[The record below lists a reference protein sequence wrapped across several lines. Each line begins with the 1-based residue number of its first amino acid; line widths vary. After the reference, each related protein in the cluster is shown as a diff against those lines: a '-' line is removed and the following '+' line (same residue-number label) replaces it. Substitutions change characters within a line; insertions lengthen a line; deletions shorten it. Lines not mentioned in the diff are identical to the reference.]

1 MSTRTDVL
9 TTQPGRARGAP
20 GRLRLRL
27 SVKISLF
34 LAAILIPLAAM
45 TWSLAVHA
53 VRTSLSGEVT
63 SRAAAI
69 ARGLAGAGVE
79 ALAVRDAATVQS
91 LVDQVSSTAGVA
103 YVLVHTAQNAPVA
116 HTFASGVPAG
126 LIEDH
131 PVAGDAT
138 QQVREIRY
146 ADPASGQTR
155 ESIDVGVPIQGGR
168 LGTVRVG
175 MDRAAIEAAAVRAGR
190 ALLVVFGGFAVVAVL
205 GGVIFAGRITRPVAL
220 LVAVSERVGRGDLS
234 KLVPVTSGDEVGE
247 LAETFNQTI
256 VRLRSQVQT
265 EAERDEARRSREE
278 LQRNIVGFLNTVT
291 EIARGDLTQRGQVTA
306 DVLGNVVDAIN
317 VMVAQLAHILAEVR
331 HAAQRVA
338 HSSSE
343 MIAAAGPMATGAQA
357 QTREAMSAASL
368 VEELTRSVR
377 RVAETAEAAAV
388 AALKTR
394 ASAER
399 GEDAVRQSLDG
410 MQLIRGEVATISK
423 RIRGLAARSAEITE
437 IVGAIDDIAS
447 QTNLL
452 ALNASIEAAGAGE
465 AGVRFAVVADEVRK
479 LAERSARATKD
490 IATVIKNVQAEIQE
504 AIAATEQGTAQ
515 VESGHRI
522 TVQAGKS
529 LRDIAEISQQS
540 AELAEEISQAT
551 QRQVRG
557 AESMAAGVHSIAG
570 VAVQTEQG
578 VVRSRKTV
586 EELAVVAEELTAS
599 LARFKLSG

>member
-1 MSTRTDVL
+1 
-9 TTQPGRARGAP
+9 
-20 GRLRLRL
+20 
-27 SVKISLF
+27 VKISLF

-63 SRAAAI
+63 SKGAAVAHAL
-69 ARGLAGAGVE
+69 ARAGADALFAGE
-79 ALAVRDAATVQS
+79 AGTVKA
-91 LVDQVSSTAGVA
+91 LVDQLGMTPGVA
-103 YVLVHTAQNAPVA
+103 YVVMYNAQNAPIA
-116 HTFASGVPAG
+116 HTFGVGGARAPAG

-131 PVAGDAT
+131 SVPGDTA
-138 QQVREIRY
+138 QQIREVRY
-146 ADPASGQTR
+146 VDPASRQER
-155 ESIDVGVPIQGGR
+155 ETIDVAVPILNGR

-175 MDRAAIEAAAVRAGR
+175 MDRAAIEAAAARAGQ

-234 KLVPVTSGDEVGE
+234 QLVPVTSGDEVGE

-265 EAERDEARRSREE
+265 EAERDEARRGREE
-278 LQRNIVGFLNTVT
+278 LQRNIVEFLNTVT
-291 EIARGDLTQRGQVTA
+291 EIARGDLTQRGQVTS

-317 VMVAQLAHILAEVR
+317 VMVAQLAHIMAEVR

-338 HSSSE
+338 QSSSD

-368 VEELTRSVR
+368 VEELTRSMR
-377 RVAETAEAAAV
+377 EVAEAAEAAAG
-388 AALKTR
+388 AARQTLS
-394 ASAER
+394 SAER
-399 GEDAVRQSLDG
+399 GDAAVRQSLDG

-490 IATVIKNVQAEIQE
+490 IATVIRSVQTEIQE

-515 VESGHRI
+515 VETGYRI

-529 LRDIAEISQQS
+529 LREIAEISQRS
-540 AELAEEISQAT
+540 ADLAQEISQAA
-551 QRQVRG
+551 QQQVRG
-557 AESMAAGVHSIAG
+557 AESVAAGVHSIAG

-578 VVRSRKTV
+578 VVRTRKTV
-586 EELAVVAEELTAS
+586 EELVVVADELTS
-599 LARFKLSG
+599 GLARFKLSA